1 MIKSS
6 SSYEFKFGGKSDKP
20 LYICIAEIIA
30 ADIEKGYLQKRS
42 QLPSINEFSSKY
54 SVARDTI
61 EKAYKELKK
70 ENYISSAPGTGYF
83 VVGKKETKLKVLLVF
98 NKLSSYKK
106 MVYDAIIKA
115 MGNRAKVDLQ
125 IHHYDPR
132 ILKEIIEGASGH
144 YHYYVI
150 MPHFF
155 LNAKKKEY
163 LPILSSV
170 SENELVLLDKRV
182 EGLPSNVMGIFQ
194 NFEYDIYHAL
204 NSVVKRLK
212 KYQKVIMV
220 FPKEMHHP
228 TEIIDGV
235 KKFCKEANKEFCVVK
250 DVENKEINSGTLY
263 IVIEEPVLAKLIKMV
278 RKTKFQQGKQIG
290 IISFNES
297 DLKELLDI
305 TVITTD
311 FDQMGRSVA
320 TMILERQHTQINN
333 PFKII
338 VRNSI

>member
-6 SSYEFKFGGKSDKP
+6 LDYEFKFNGKSDKP

-30 ADIEKGYLQKRS
+30 GDIEKGYLQKKA
-42 QLPSINEFSSKY
+42 QLPSINEFSAKY

-61 EKAYKELKK
+61 EKAYKQLKK
-70 ENYISSAPGTGYF
+70 ENYISSSPGIGYF
-83 VVGKKETKLKVLLVF
+83 VVGKKDSKLKVLLVF
-98 NKLSSYKK
+98 NKLSLFKK
-106 MVYDAIIKA
+106 IVYDAVIKA
-115 MGNRAKVDLQ
+115 MGSKAKVDLQ

-132 ILKEIIEGASGH
+132 ILKEIVETTAGK

-155 LNAKKKEY
+155 LHSKKKEY
-163 LPILSSV
+163 LPILNGIP
-170 SENELVLLDKRV
+170 ENELVLLDKRIH
-182 EGLPSNVMGIFQ
+182 GMNGNVMGIFQ
-194 NFEYDIYHAL
+194 NFEFDIYYAL
-204 NSVVKRLK
+204 TSVVKRLR
-212 KYQKVIMV
+212 KYPKVVMV
-220 FPKEMHHP
+220 FPKETNHP
-228 TEIIDGV
+228 VEIIEGV
-235 KKFCKEANKEFCVVK
+235 QRFCKENNKKFSVVK
-250 DVENKEINSGTLY
+250 GLENKEIEPGTLY
-263 IVIEEPVLAKLIKMV
+263 LVIEEAVLAQLIKMV
-278 RKTKFQQGKQIG
+278 RKTKLTPGKQIG

-320 TMILERQHTQINN
+320 SMILNRQHTQINN

>member
-6 SSYEFKFGGKSDKP
+6 SGYEFKFNGQSDKP
-20 LYICIAEIIA
+20 LYLFIAEIIA
-30 ADIEKGYLQKRS
+30 ADIEKGNLQKKA

-61 EKAYKELKK
+61 EKAYKHLKK
-70 ENYISSAPGTGYF
+70 ENYISSSPGTGYF
-83 VVGKKETKLKVLLVF
+83 VAGKKDSKLKVLLVF
-98 NKLSSYKK
+98 NKLSSFKK
-106 MVYDAIIKA
+106 IVYDAIIKA
-115 MGNRAKVDLQ
+115 MGNKAKVDLQ
-125 IHHYDPR
+125 IHHYDPH
-132 ILKEIIEGASGH
+132 ILKEIIDATADK

-155 LNAKKKEY
+155 LHSKKKEY
-163 LPILSSV
+163 LSILNSIP
-170 SENELVLLDKRV
+170 ENELVLLDKRIH
-182 EGLPSNVMGIFQ
+182 GMNGNVMGIFQ
-194 NFEYDIYHAL
+194 NFKYDIYYAL

-212 KYQKVIMV
+212 KYPKVVMV
-220 FPKEMHHP
+220 FPKETHHP
-228 TEIIDGV
+228 VEIISGV
-235 KKFCKEANKEFCVVK
+235 QKFCKENNKEFSVVK
-250 DVENKEINSGTLY
+250 GLENKEIDPGTLY
-263 IVIEEPVLAKLIKMV
+263 IVIEEAVLAQLIKMV
-278 RKTKFQQGKQIG
+278 RKTKFTHGKQIG

-320 TMILERQHTQINN
+320 SMILNRQHAQINN

>member
-6 SSYEFKFGGKSDKP
+6 SDYNFKFNGKSDKP
-20 LYICIAEIIA
+20 LYLSIAEIIA
-30 ADIEKGYLQKRS
+30 NDIEKGYLQKKAH
-42 QLPSINEFSSKY
+42 LPSINEFSSKY

-61 EKAYKELKK
+61 EKAYKELKR
-70 ENYISSAPGTGYF
+70 ENYISSSPGTGYF
-83 VVGKKETKLKVLLVF
+83 VVGKKDTKLKVLLVF

-106 MVYDAIIKA
+106 IVYDAIIKT
-115 MGNRAKVDLQ
+115 MGSRAKVDLQ

-132 ILKEIIEGASGH
+132 ILKEIIEATAGQ

-155 LNAKKKEY
+155 LHSKKKEY
-163 LPILSSV
+163 LPTLSSIP
-170 SENELVLLDKRV
+170 ENELVLLDKRV
-182 EGLPSNVMGIFQ
+182 NGLPGNTMGIFQ

-204 NSVVKRLK
+204 KSVARRIK
-212 KYQKVIMV
+212 KYHEIIMV
-220 FPKEMHHP
+220 FPKETHHP

-235 KKFCKEANKEFCVVK
+235 KKFCKESNKDFSVIKNIENKEF
-250 DVENKEINSGTLY
+250 SAGTLY

-320 TMILERQHTQINN
+320 NMILEGQHTQINN